1 MEKRVIADD
10 NNLSVKPNVR
20 LKYNFLTK
28 EILFDLYIN
37 KQLSTVDISKKKKK
51 IFLIPYND
59 IVRTHTKV

>member
-37 KQLSTVDISKKKKK
+37 KQLSTVDISKKKKRY
-51 IFLIPYND
+51 F
-59 IVRTHTKV
+59 